1 MPINPP
7 ASGAQVAFSPDGLIA
22 GQGDEILTEVVTLI
36 AGQNL
41 VRGAVLGQITASGKY
56 NLSLTAAADG
66 SQVAKRILAADC
78 NAVADSPAV
87 VYRKGTFNDSVLTY
101 GAAHT
106 AATVAVGLVPNGIFL
121 EHGQPS
127 L

>member
-1 MPINPP
+1 
-7 ASGAQVAFSPDGLIA
+7 
-22 GQGDEILTEVVTLI
+22 
-36 AGQNL
+36 
-41 VRGAVLGQITASGKY
+41 VLGQITAGGKY
-56 NLSLTAAADG
+56 ILSLTGAADG

-78 NAVADSPAV
+78 NAVADSPCL
-87 VYRKGTFNDSVLTY
+87 VYRKGTFNDTALTY

-106 AATVAVGLVPNGIFL
+106 AATAAVGLLPQGIYL